1 MADDL
6 SQLGLELV
14 DPRDDP
20 VALEL
25 ELVDERNDPASL
37 GLEVIPP
44 KRGIAGEVGVN
55 LAGGVERGVWGTLRG
70 AAELGDTTDRFLQS
84 KAGRFVANMVPG
96 GWLPSLVANTG
107 PVEDALRGAR
117 SAVRNFAM
125 ERSDIAGEFWDP
137 DPARAG
143 GWQGLLVQDVPQGL
157 GSFAPAVVASVATGG
172 SSLPIMAVG
181 VLQGAAQGA
190 EDAQAHGATQGQ
202 SDASVAINAAMGLT
216 EGIGLGRVP
225 GRFLREVVK
234 RSERSVSGRV
244 VRDIFEEVIQNPSQQ
259 LVQNVVARDIA
270 RYDEERPR
278 SQGVGRA
285 ALVGG
290 LTAGV
295 AAGSVNVAGVA
306 VDAIAP
312 KPVTLEHIENT
323 WADMF
328 GEESV
333 KRLNDQALQITTPD
347 GRNIV
352 VELKEPGSQ
361 LRGRASNTSFFESVE
376 AREPRAAAKALKAAN
391 GDKNAA
397 GAALRLEFGESGLTS
412 TGVELSDPKTGAS
425 VKADALIELVEGSA
439 TRGTMS
445 EENLHAIL
453 KLTGLE
459 AEAASVFGSDEKIA
473 AALEFGV
480 DHPILNTLRE
490 FGARIRNALRPA
502 DERVQTPYQ
511 VAREME
517 RLGIEQITSPADVSP
532 QPPVEAATPQTLKSF
547 EELDASQFEPAP
559 DQSAVEGEPVGA
571 VEPTTPPVEAATQE
585 LPEVGTAEDAGFQPL
600 ETETPQ
606 QTMIADHPVVEVP
619 VADVQ
624 LSKDV
629 PNFKAGA
636 DERGVVAGRELQGKY
651 QRLGTAPIV
660 VWERQDGTKEVIT
673 GRHRLELATRTGERT
688 IPAQIVREA
697 DGFTQAMAMQFD
709 AEANIRDDQG
719 KVFDYATYFR
729 NSNITQDEASGRGLL
744 ARDKGRKGFSIGKNA
759 EADLFALFADGKITA
774 AKAAEVADGAPGNAE
789 LQGVALRYALAD
801 SRRSADDIANYI
813 RAIQAVAPD
822 ASAAQLDLFG
832 RDEAWQ
838 VEADKLAKA
847 ASSIKDELLSE
858 RQALSAASKLGRDKY
873 KQFRARFGV
882 DPGDAAAI
890 AERSAA
896 IDQQIDSLSRWHTDP
911 ALGAVVR
918 ERAGLNA
925 RTDAVTYDDAGD
937 PIPLSERF
945 ADASANIR
953 YAVRRRSNAELRM
966 HRTNERLIASPAF
979 SEQAAR
985 VQSDLRAYYQPQ
997 TLANWDAEARAASP
1011 EERATKKA
1019 SLYNLGA
1026 VESKD
1031 NNAVAIAAQDL
1042 MALAA
1047 TDKQAATAEM
1057 MRLASSAGVMGQLLR
1072 QMSLVYNAV
1081 PEGMVML
1088 ADRAKIKATGSGL
1101 SESQRIDIT
1110 SRAERVIRNKSAM
1123 MRAEELFIARPSN
1136 HTAARV
1142 ESATEAFNDAQR
1154 RYQRAVAETIPKD
1167 WATIFKLLMQG
1178 NALTTRSLI
1187 ANVVG
1192 NLVNN
1197 PQRFIAQTIAAS
1209 TEGILYQYGVLKE
1222 RTIAQP
1228 IATVGKYTAGFI
1240 GAMTDF
1246 PHTLWTG
1253 ENRSRVIPAGEIQ
1266 SGFHPFRA
1274 WLRMMSRDATTNER
1288 AKALVEATFGMPA
1301 EVTFRMLSI
1310 GDAPFYRGAYRKH
1323 LMQLGLTA
1331 GLRGQALEL
1340 FQKAPPRDVVELAH
1354 ERALEDVYQNHSPYS
1369 RAFSRFSNMGSRSN
1383 SATVRLLSAALW
1395 KPLMLF
1401 SATPA
1406 NILYEAQDYLVPPVS
1421 VGKMLYHVSKGHQ
1434 RAALMSFGKMA
1445 TGIAMYAA
1453 AAALVRAGLVQGLM
1467 KDDDKQRDL
1476 AYMTFKPGHINLSG
1490 VKRLALGEDPSWR
1503 AGDRTISYRNLGIFG
1518 MVLRI
1523 VAGGHDKMMLDDLRM
1538 SKAGWQSDVEH
1549 GLVDSIVASAPGVLG
1564 ATFDLAA
1571 MKGAYN
1577 LVQALAD
1584 EKIDK
1589 WLPEYMKTITLVAIP
1604 NSLRSL
1610 NRAVADALP
1619 ETDTDPTDYT
1629 GRAKAA
1635 STVRLVVNDL
1645 KTKLWMAD
1653 QLPVKRDMMGR
1664 PISATPAGANPW
1676 VYNLMDVTNA
1686 QRITDDKYA
1695 KVISDVFAA
1704 TGDRDVIPSRVT
1716 RDMRLGDGGPMVRL
1730 SDTQLNRFQELTGWF
1745 RMRAMDRY
1753 IEDPS
1758 WESVPDYIKGT
1769 VLAELWRVSRDAAK
1783 WQLAREMQTG
1793 LK

>member
-55 LAGGVERGVWGTLRG
+55 LAGGVARGVWGALRG
-70 AAELGDTTDRFLQS
+70 TTELGDTTDRFLQS

-125 ERSDIAGEFWDP
+125 EQSDIAGEFWDP

-143 GWQGLLVQDVPQGL
+143 GWQGLLVQDVTQGL
-157 GSFAPAVVASVATGG
+157 GSFAPAAVASVVTGG

-225 GRFLREVVK
+225 SRFLREVVK
-234 RSERSVSGRV
+234 RSEKSVSGRV

-352 VELKEPGSQ
+352 VELKEPGSHF
-361 LRGRASNTSFFESVE
+361 RRRESNASFYESVE

-397 GAALRLEFGESGLTS
+397 GAALRLEFGVIGLTS

-636 DERGVVAGRELQGKY
+636 DERGVV
-651 QRLGTAPIV
+651 
-660 VWERQDGTKEVIT
+660 
-673 GRHRLELATRTGERT
+673 
-688 IPAQIVREA
+688 
-697 DGFTQAMAMQFD
+697 
-709 AEANIRDDQG
+709 
-719 KVFDYATYFR
+719 
-729 NSNITQDEASGRGLL
+729 
-744 ARDKGRKGFSIGKNA
+744 
-759 EADLFALFADGKITA
+759 
-774 AKAAEVADGAPGNAE
+774 
-789 LQGVALRYALAD
+789 
-801 SRRSADDIANYI
+801 
-813 RAIQAVAPD
+813 
-822 ASAAQLDLFG
+822 
-832 RDEAWQ
+832 
-838 VEADKLAKA
+838 ADKLAKA

-1354 ERALEDVYQNHSPYS
+1354 ERALEDVYQNDSPYS

-1434 RAALMSFGKMA
+1434 RAALMSFGKMT

-1490 VKRLALGEDPSWR
+1490 VKRLSLGEDPSWR

-1538 SKAGWQSDVEH
+1538 GKAGWQSDVER

-1635 STVRLVVNDL
+1635 STVRLIVNDL
-1645 KTKLWMAD
+1645 KTRLWMAD